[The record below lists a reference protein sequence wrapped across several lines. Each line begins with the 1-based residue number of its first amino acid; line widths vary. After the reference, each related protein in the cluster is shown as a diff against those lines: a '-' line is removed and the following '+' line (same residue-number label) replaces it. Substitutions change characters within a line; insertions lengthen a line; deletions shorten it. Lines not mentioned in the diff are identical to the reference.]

1 MNTEQ
6 VAESAAIE
14 KEPRGPKKV
23 VCAVGRYFKKN
34 WVGLLYVSPVI
45 IGILVF
51 TLLPMVT
58 SLFDSFFKYDGITDR
73 EWNNFKNYL
82 RPFTADWE
90 TFSKSVG
97 VTFLYSFI
105 NIPLTMVLSFLLAL
119 FLNQK
124 LKGIKV
130 FRTLYYLPVV
140 IPTVIYGLL
149 WRNFTDVQY
158 GLANSV
164 LNNIGLGSFPFL
176 TSENTAMITLIFLNL
191 FGLGGGMVLWI
202 ASLNGISPELYEACD
217 LEGASWW
224 QKLVSIT
231 VPMCSPM
238 IFYNLIM
245 GIIGSLQTF
254 GNVFVLTN
262 GRAGPN
268 NSLLFFVMNI
278 YFTAFSTSPEI
289 GYASALSWILFLI
302 IGVFTL
308 IVFKTSKWVFYG
320 EDS

>member
-1 MNTEQ
+1 MNTER
-6 VAESAAIE
+6 VAVQAAVE
-14 KEPRGPKKV
+14 KKPRGPKFV
-23 VCAVGRYFKKN
+23 FCAVGRYFKKN

-51 TLLPMVT
+51 TLLPMCT
-58 SLFDSFFKYDGITDR
+58 SLFDSLFKYDGITDR

-82 RPFTADWE
+82 RPFSSDWE

-97 VTFLYSFI
+97 VTFLYSFV
-105 NIPLTMVLSFLLAL
+105 NIPLTMALSFLLAL

-124 LKGIKV
+124 IRGIKV

-164 LNNIGLGSFPFL
+164 LSRIGLGSFPFL
-176 TSENTAMITLIFLNL
+176 TSEKTAMFTLIFLNM

-217 LEGASWW
+217 LEGASWG
-224 QKLVSIT
+224 QKLIHIT
-231 VPMCSPM
+231 IPMCSPM

-320 EDS
+320 EDA

>member
-1 MNTEQ
+1 MDSEQ
-6 VAESAAIE
+6 VTERAAV
-14 KEPRGPKKV
+14 KQNARGPKKIF
-23 VCAVGRYFKKN
+23 CAVGRYFKKN
-34 WVGLLYVSPVI
+34 WVGLLYVSPVV

-51 TLLPMVT
+51 TLLPMAT

-73 EWNNFKNYL
+73 EWNNFKNYI
-82 RPFTADWE
+82 RPFTIDGE
-90 TFSKSVG
+90 TFYKSLG
-97 VTFLYSFI
+97 VTFLYSFV

-119 FLNQK
+119 FLNRK
-124 LKGIKV
+124 LKGIKI

-149 WRNFTDVQY
+149 WRNFTDVEY
-158 GLANSV
+158 GLANSM
-164 LNNIGLGSFPFL
+164 LESIGLGAFPFL
-176 TSENTAMITLIFLNL
+176 TSEKTAMVTLIFLNL

-217 LEGASWW
+217 LEGANGW
-224 QKLVSIT
+224 QKLIYIT
-231 VPMCSPM
+231 VPMCTPM

-268 NSLLFFVMNI
+268 NSLLFYVINV

-289 GYASALSWILFLI
+289 GYASALSWILFVI
-302 IGVFTL
+302 IGLFTL
-308 IVFKTSKWVFYG
+308 LVFRTSKWVFYG
-320 EDS
+320 EDA

>member
-82 RPFTADWE
+82 RPFTADLE

>member
-73 EWNNFKNYL
+73 EWNNFKNYRVL
-82 RPFTADWE
+82 SPPIGKRFPNRSASRSYTVLS
-90 TFSKSVG
+90 TFP
-97 VTFLYSFI
+97 I
-105 NIPLTMVLSFLLAL
+105 TMVLSFLLAL